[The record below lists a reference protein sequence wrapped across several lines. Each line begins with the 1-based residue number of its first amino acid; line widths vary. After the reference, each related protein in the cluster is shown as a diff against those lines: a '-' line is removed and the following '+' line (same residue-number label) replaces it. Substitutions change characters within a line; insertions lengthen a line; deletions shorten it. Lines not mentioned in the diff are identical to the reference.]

1 MEVKWMEQNI
11 DNKKKVIDRLSR
23 AIGHLE
29 AIRRMVEEDR
39 DCTEVLVQISAV
51 RTAVNNVG
59 RMMLLD
65 HIACCVKH
73 ALESG
78 DESVLADLNTAVN
91 RFVK

>member
-65 HIACCVKH
+65 HCLLYTSDA
-73 ALESG
+73 A
-78 DESVLADLNTAVN
+78 DEL
-91 RFVK
+91 

>member
-39 DCTEVLVQISAV
+39 NCTEVLVQISAV

-65 HIACCVKH
+65 RH
-73 ALESG
+73 
-78 DESVLADLNTAVN
+78 
-91 RFVK
+91 

>member
-1 MEVKWMEQNI
+1 MEQNI

-39 DCTEVLVQISAV
+39 NCTEVLVQISAV

-65 HIACCVKH
+65 HIDCCVKH
-73 ALESG
+73 AVENGDKSALE
-78 DESVLADLNTAVN
+78 DLNTAVS

>member
-1 MEVKWMEQNI
+1 MNQSY
-11 DNKKKVIDRLSR
+11 DNKKKVLDRLSR

-39 DCTEVLVQISAV
+39 DCADVLVQISAV

-65 HIACCVKH
+65 HIDRCVAH
-73 ALESG
+73 AVESG
-78 DESVLADLNTAVN
+78 DKTALEDLNTAVS